1 MYIDFITK
9 ISVRN
14 YTFTV
19 YKRYYPLEM
28 YNPHSPPPF
37 GVSDAVT
44 PIDSINITLETV
56 FQKVSNINISKFPVP
71 DGWPPAV
78 QWL

>member
-1 MYIDFITK
+1 
-9 ISVRN
+9 
-14 YTFTV
+14 
-19 YKRYYPLEM
+19 M
-28 YNPHSPPPF
+28 YNPHSLPPF

-56 FQKVSNINISKFPVP
+56 FQKVSNINISKSPVP